1 MKVESYKI
9 KGWKEEETGILIA
22 ENKDWILTKHIPVD
36 YVVDGYKLY
45 QKKHIKKRTTK
56 AEEKQLAK
64 VLKLKNIKLN
74 IPKKLPFERVIDVL
88 KWSEKKYGLFEFQ
101 DADQSLLFY
110 GKLKEKSNK
119 HFMINMIDPD
129 GRKEKNF
136 EFQFRYVDIRSIT
149 FESDYFEAIRL
160 LSKNTKK

>member
-9 KGWKEEETGILIA
+9 KGWKEEETGILVA
-22 ENKDWILTKHIPVD
+22 ENKDWVLTKHIPVD

-45 QKKHIKKRTTK
+45 QKKHLKKRTTK

-64 VLKLKNIKLN
+64 VLKLKKIKLD
-74 IPKKLPFERVIDVL
+74 IPKQLPFERVIDVL

-110 GKLKEKSNK
+110 GNLREKSKK

-129 GRKEKNF
+129 GRIEKDF
-136 EFQFRYVDIRSIT
+136 EFQFNYKDIRSIT
-149 FESDYFEAIRL
+149 FGSNYFNTIRL
-160 LSKNTKK
+160 LTKNNKK